1 MELGCGIYYIKDG
14 VIRIENKNIL
24 LSDKSRSFEKM
35 FNISFGDIYK
45 KEIAV
50 IKRKPTKITDFL
62 DRLKLA
68 IIKKSKDN
76 GYDYF

>member
-1 MELGCGIYYIKDG
+1 MVSFISKMVLFCIDNKD
-14 VIRIENKNIL
+14 IF
-24 LSDKSRSFEKM
+24 LSDISRIFEKM

-45 KEIAV
+45 KEISV

-76 GYDYF
+76 GYDCS